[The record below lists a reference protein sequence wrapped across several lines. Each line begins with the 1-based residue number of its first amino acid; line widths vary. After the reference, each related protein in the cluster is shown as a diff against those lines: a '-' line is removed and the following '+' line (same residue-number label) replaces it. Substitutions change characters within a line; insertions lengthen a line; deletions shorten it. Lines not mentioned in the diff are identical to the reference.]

1 MEYKPFVRQDGD
13 DLMLRLSNLK
23 EDGEIT
29 EEFWDKSIRS
39 VSSEWD
45 RRLPD
50 YKLTVQDVL
59 KEWNEK

>member
-1 MEYKPFVRQDGD
+1 MEYKPYVRNDGD
-13 DLMLRLSNLK
+13 ELMLRLSNLR
-23 EDGEIT
+23 EDGDIT
-29 EEFWDKSIRS
+29 EDHWFKSMDAIG
-39 VSSEWD
+39 SEWD

>member
-1 MEYKPFVRQDGD
+1 MESKPFVRQDGD
-13 DLMLRLSNLK
+13 DLLFRLSNLK

-29 EEFWDKSIRS
+29 EELWDKSIRS

-45 RRLPD
+45 QRLPD
-50 YKLTVQDVL
+50 FKLTVQDVL